1 MPKRPLHIRVISPSG
16 AVDATA
22 IEQAQLALQQRG
34 FDVSL
39 GQSVF
44 AQHRYLAGTIQ
55 QRVQDFITAYRDPR
69 VDAIWCGRGGSG
81 AGQLLPY
88 LDTFYLN
95 DHFKQKPL
103 IGYSD
108 NTCLLN
114 YIQQRHGLA
123 MHAPV
128 FQEICQKNL
137 DPQIEQHQYIPISK
151 NALQVL
157 DLIQQPLEPK
167 HYTLKPIYMP
177 TQLPIDLP
185 IQGQLIGGNLT
196 TLCSLQGTP
205 YAIKANQPSI
215 LILEDIG
222 EVYYRL
228 ERLWVQLLQSLNL
241 KNIKA
246 IILGEFYQCPQHQ
259 VEQHFSDIFAE
270 YLKNTDIPLYQV
282 DFMGHGKDNQPFY
295 LGKMAQI
302 QQQTLFI

>member
-16 AVDATA
+16 VVDPSA
-22 IEQAQLALQQRG
+22 IKQAQLALQQRG
-34 FDVSL
+34 IEVSL
-39 GQSVF
+39 GQSIFV
-44 AQHRYLAGTIQ
+44 QHRYLAGTAQ
-55 QRVQDFITAYRDPR
+55 QRVQDLLTAYRDPS

-81 AGQLLPY
+81 SAQLLPS
-88 LDTFYLN
+88 LDALYLN
-95 DHFKQKPL
+95 DGFQQKPF

-137 DPQIEQHQYIPISK
+137 DQQPQIEQTHLIPISK

-157 DLIQQPLEPK
+157 DLIQRPLASKNYP
-167 HYTLKPIYMP
+167 LKPIYMP
-177 TQLPIDLP
+177 THLP

-215 LILEDIG
+215 LIIEDIG

-246 IILGEFYQCPQHQ
+246 VILGEFYQCPQNQ
-259 VEQHFSDIFAE
+259 VDLHFSEIFAE
-270 YLKNTDIPLYQV
+270 YLKNTDIALYQA
-282 DFMGHGKDNQPFY
+282 DFMGHGQDNQPFY
-295 LGKMAQI
+295 LGKMAHI
-302 QQQTLFI
+302 QQQTLLI